1 MQYKLKFYKH
11 VDFVS
16 NLVIIIVLVLLE
28 NQMKGGLGVLHEHRN
43 VLLFSY
49 LLILTLIILNY
60 M

>member
-28 NQMKGGLGVLHEHRN
+28 NQMKEGLGVLHEHRN

-60 M
+60 T